1 MSDSIIALAQG
12 IGAQADA
19 NIDASLTTGLSVIT
33 LIAAFLP
40 LQQAW
45 SKTLANDA
53 ETIYEDNLKIPGH
66 PEETAVVAGDTQQ
79 KNIDSTSSDRE
90 TGNIDNIIQEQKAQA
105 QILGSSMSQIY
116 TLEEPVLELLRMES
130 DLNHI

>member
-19 NIDASLTTGLSVIT
+19 NTDASMTTGISVIT

-45 SKTLANDA
+45 SKTLGTDA
-53 ETIYEDNLKIPGH
+53 EQVYQDNLKIPGH
-66 PEETAVVAGDTQQ
+66 PEQTAVVAADTQQ
-79 KNIDSTSSDRE
+79 KNIDTTQSDLE
-90 TGNIDNIIQEQKAQA
+90 TGNIDNIIQSQKAQA
-105 QILGSSMSQIY
+105 QILGSSMDQIY
-116 TLEEPVLELLRMES
+116 SLEEPVLELLKMMS
-130 DLNHI
+130 DLNHN